1 MATQPHTQGL
11 YEHTKVTTP
20 GEDTQHVVE
29 VDKVQV
35 NLFFDGTFNNYYNV
49 TTEDAGIRRQY
60 GGEHTSYDNGMSNVA
75 RMWSALHKDRDSP
88 DLGIYIDGM
97 GTTRLHA
104 DSLRGAALG
113 TGDTGVR
120 ARAQQA
126 LESLISAI
134 KRKRRNGNPPAVLEL
149 NLFGF
154 SRGAATA
161 RHFASLLRQ
170 REEIAK
176 HFLDEWGH
184 VLVQVNFVGLFDT
197 VSAEGA
203 VHRSDVEQLG
213 LRFVDDSARRVFQLV
228 ALDEYR
234 VHFALTTIDSAC
246 RAKTTVDGIR
256 QPMGF
261 ELGIPGSHSD
271 VGGGYKA
278 GTAADEPPETMELP
292 PTRQT
297 VDGDGSGQTARGP
310 QSFVY
315 AQGWYAPEDLKA
327 GVLHPYR
334 HQRQVGG
341 DYYKVGLSLMVDVA
355 ERCTTTMFPTSL
367 KADMQARTPDIAEVQ
382 AQLRELARQQ
392 VFAAAGGTRASRTL
406 EELLGREKARA
417 FRRAYL
423 HVSLRADYANQ
434 PRYKNDTELE
444 RQHVPG

>member
-11 YEHTKVTTP
+11 HEHTTVTTP
-20 GEDTQHVVE
+20 GDDTQHVVE

-49 TTEDAGIRRQY
+49 TTEDADIGRRY
-60 GGEHTSYDNGMSNVA
+60 GGENTSYDNGLSNVA
-75 RMWSALHKDRDSP
+75 RMWEALDREPDGP
-88 DLGIYIDGM
+88 DLGVYIDGM
-97 GTTRLHA
+97 GTTRLQA
-104 DSLRGAALG
+104 DSLTGAALG
-113 TGDTGVR
+113 IGETGIQ
-120 ARAQQA
+120 ARAQHALATLVDA
-126 LESLISAI
+126 LESRLGNGSA
-134 KRKRRNGNPPAVLEL
+134 PAVLEL
-149 NLFGF
+149 NLVGF

-170 REEIAK
+170 REELAK
-176 HFLDEWGH
+176 HFRREWGQ
-184 VLVQVNFVGLFDT
+184 VLLQVNFVGLFDT
-197 VSAEGA
+197 VSAEGV
-203 VHRSDVEQLG
+203 VHTNDVEDLG

-234 VHFALTTIDSAC
+234 DNFALTTIDSAC

-297 VDGDGSGQTARGP
+297 VDGDGTGQTARGP

-327 GVLHPYR
+327 GALHPYR

-355 ERCTTTMFPTSL
+355 ERSTTTFYPASL
-367 KADMQARTPDIAEVQ
+367 KADMQARTPDIAAVQ
-382 AQLRELARQQ
+382 AQLRELARQR
-392 VFAAAGGTRASRTL
+392 VFAVAGGTRASRSL
-406 EELLGREKARA
+406 EELLGRDKARA

-423 HVSLRADYANQ
+423 HLSLRDDYANQ
-434 PRYKNDTELE
+434 PRYKNDIELE

>member
-11 YEHTKVTTP
+11 HEHTTVTTP
-20 GEDTQHVVE
+20 GDDTQHVVE

-49 TTEDAGIRRQY
+49 TTEDAGIRRQH
-60 GGEHTSYDNGMSNVA
+60 GGENTSYDNGLSNVA
-75 RMWSALHKDRDSP
+75 RMWEALDREPDGP
-88 DLGIYIDGM
+88 DLGVYIDGI
-97 GTTRLHA
+97 GTTRLQA

-126 LESLISAI
+126 LGSLISAV
-134 KRKRRNGNPPAVLEL
+134 KRKRRNGDPPAVLEL

-176 HFLDEWGH
+176 HFLDEWGR

-203 VHRSDVEQLG
+203 VRTNDVEGLG
-213 LRFVDDSARRVFQLV
+213 LRFVADSARRVFQLA

-234 VHFALTTIDSAC
+234 RHFALTTIDSAC
-246 RAKTTVDGIR
+246 CAKTTVDGIR

-261 ELGIPGSHSD
+261 ELGMPGSHSD

-278 GTAADEPPETMELP
+278 GTAADEPPETVDLP

-297 VDGDGSGQTARGP
+297 VDGDGTGQAVRGP
-310 QSFVY
+310 QAFVY
-315 AQGWYAPEDLKA
+315 AQGWYASEDLRA
-327 GVLHPYR
+327 GALHPYR
-334 HQRQVGG
+334 HQQQVGG

-355 ERCTTTMFPTSL
+355 ERCTTTLYPPSL
-367 KADMQARTPDIAEVQ
+367 KAHMQARTPDIAAVQ
-382 AQLRELARQQ
+382 AQLRELARQR
-392 VFAAAGGTRASRTL
+392 VFAAAGGTRLSRSL
-406 EELLGREKARA
+406 EELVGRDKARV

-423 HVSLRADYANQ
+423 HLSLRDDYANQ

-444 RQHVPG
+444 REHVPG